1 MGSLSVMAAMS
12 FQLMFWLSFNQLSDT
27 VSMLFPAVS
36 ISDVHSTVT
45 AANSPSS
52 SDASPEV
59 FLAFFAVVILRLG
72 PALLVLVLGLVLF
85 FVFLGLILVT
95 SVLFLPIVTNGRDLG
110 IGVVRSLWSV

>member
-59 FLAFFAVVILRLG
+59 FLAFFAVVFRLG